1 MRPSVPRAFSWLS
14 PTSNVPHSV
23 WNDPGGFRTHDLR
36 IKSPLLYQL
45 SYRVLSAYKIHRK
58 SIRPVA
64 SLVAAKRSNAGPATR
79 HSGAA
84 LKDHKYALTQPWRT
98 RRAETDR
105 DTSPLGKEF
114 VSRVTRVTG
123 ANMPFT
129 FSKVNAVIR
138 AVRMSRQREVA
149 AARMAALEESNHLL
163 QTQARQLEH
172 QTREARELAH
182 ELALTNEELRS
193 AMSEARK
200 AWQAADAANRSKA
213 EFLAVMSHELRTP
226 LNSIG
231 GYVDLLE
238 MELRGPLTDSQ
249 KSDLQRIKRG
259 QQLLLRIINDILNFT
274 RLEATEVKYDII
286 DVPLRALL
294 TDLDAVVSSLATA
307 KALHYDCAVPPG
319 GVFTRTD
326 PDKLRQILI
335 NLLSNAV
342 KFTPAGGRIKVSC
355 ATQEKTV
362 SISVE
367 DNGPGIPAEKLE
379 AVFEPFVQLDRG
391 LTRTTEG
398 TGLGLA
404 ISRGLARGMGAEIT
418 LKSQLGKGSVFTLVL
433 PLVRTRMTPSGS
445 IRAVHSS

>member
-1 MRPSVPRAFSWLS
+1 
-14 PTSNVPHSV
+14 
-23 WNDPGGFRTHDLR
+23 
-36 IKSPLLYQL
+36 
-45 SYRVLSAYKIHRK
+45 
-58 SIRPVA
+58 
-64 SLVAAKRSNAGPATR
+64 
-79 HSGAA
+79 
-84 LKDHKYALTQPWRT
+84 
-98 RRAETDR
+98 
-105 DTSPLGKEF
+105 
-114 VSRVTRVTG
+114 
-123 ANMPFT
+123 MPFT

-138 AVRMSRQREVA
+138 AVRLSRQREVA
-149 AARMAALEESNHLL
+149 AARMTALEESNHLL
-163 QTQARQLEH
+163 QEQTRQLEH

-259 QQLLLRIINDILNFT
+259 QEHLLRIINDILNFT
-274 RLEATEVKYDII
+274 RLEATEVKYELI
-286 DVPLRALL
+286 DVPVRALL
-294 TDLDAVVSSLATA
+294 ADLDAVVSSLAAA
-307 KALHYDCAVPPG
+307 KELEYACDMPSH

-342 KFTPAGGRIKVSC
+342 KFTPPGGRIKISC
-355 ATQEKTV
+355 AADESTV
-362 SISVE
+362 SLSVE
-367 DNGPGIPAEKLE
+367 DNGPGIPADKID

-418 LKSQLGKGSVFTLVL
+418 LKTEVGKGSTFTLVL
-433 PLVRTRMTPSGS
+433 PLVR
-445 IRAVHSS
+445 IRATPPGGVKAVRPY

>member
-1 MRPSVPRAFSWLS
+1 M
-14 PTSNVPHSV
+14 T
-23 WNDPGGFRTHDLR
+23 
-36 IKSPLLYQL
+36 
-45 SYRVLSAYKIHRK
+45 
-58 SIRPVA
+58 
-64 SLVAAKRSNAGPATR
+64 
-79 HSGAA
+79 
-84 LKDHKYALTQPWRT
+84 
-98 RRAETDR
+98 
-105 DTSPLGKEF
+105 
-114 VSRVTRVTG
+114 
-123 ANMPFT
+123 
-129 FSKVNAVIR
+129 
-138 AVRMSRQREVA
+138 
-149 AARMAALEESNHLL
+149 ALEESNHLL
-163 QTQARQLEH
+163 QEQARQLEH

-259 QQLLLRIINDILNFT
+259 QEHLLRIINDILNFT
-274 RLEATEVKYDII
+274 RLEATEVKYELI
-286 DVPLRALL
+286 DVPVRALL
-294 TDLDAVVSSLATA
+294 ADLDAVVSSLAAA
-307 KALHYDCAVPPG
+307 KELEYACDMPSH

-342 KFTPAGGRIKVSC
+342 KFTPPGGRIKISC
-355 ATQEKTV
+355 AADESTV
-362 SISVE
+362 SLSVE
-367 DNGPGIPAEKLE
+367 DNGPGIPADKID

-418 LKSQLGKGSVFTLVL
+418 LKTEVGKGSTFTLVL
-433 PLVRTRMTPSGS
+433 PLVR
-445 IRAVHSS
+445 IRATPPGGVKVVRPY